1 MSYKFEYVVNNMK
14 IIDAHV
20 HCGNSR
26 LAGAKY
32 YPKDQMWEE
41 LREVNASGAVILAF
55 PEDIYR
61 NENTLDQRNAA
72 NAYILS
78 IAEGEPDV
86 HPLYTVWTDYVIPE
100 NLDQY
105 AGIKWHRHAN
115 EPAYDYD
122 CDACEAFLGEMKRLA
137 LPVLLEEEFDNT
149 ASFIERNPEL
159 TVIIP
164 HLGESNGGEKKM
176 DVFFDNPKVF
186 FDTAIT
192 NANELRR
199 FYEAVGPERLIFG
212 TDYSAC
218 RQYVDNSLPTALR
231 RHADL
236 GLPDAELEM
245 IYSGTIERLL
255 GIRA

>member
-1 MSYKFEYVVNNMK
+1 MK

-26 LAGAKY
+26 LKGAKF
-32 YPKDQMWEE
+32 YPKDQMWRE
-41 LREVNASGAVILAF
+41 LREVNASGAVVMAF

-61 NENTLDQRNAA
+61 NGNTLEQRNEA

-86 HPLYTVWTDYVIPE
+86 HPLYTVWNDYVIPE
-100 NLDQY
+100 NLGQY
-105 AGIKWHRHAN
+105 AGIKWHRHDN
-115 EPAYDYD
+115 EPRYDYD
-122 CDACEAFLGEMKRLA
+122 CSACKDFLREIKRRG

-149 ASFIERNPEL
+149 ARFIEGNPEL

-164 HLGESNGGEKKM
+164 HLGESNGGPEKM

-192 NANELRR
+192 DAKVLRH
-199 FYEAVGPERLIFG
+199 FYDTLGPERLIFG
-212 TDYSAC
+212 TDSSAC
-218 RQYVDNSLPTALR
+218 RPHVDNYLPTALK
-231 RHADL
+231 RHAAL
-236 GLPDAELEM
+236 GLPDAELEL
-245 IYSGTIERLL
+245 IYSKNIERLL
-255 GIRA
+255 RPRTQASGK